1 MGLDEMKKM
10 QIFSSF
16 LEANKIEKTNP
27 IVIFKAVVEYVELS
41 ICDVTKV
48 QMKLDSFYYGDIDVY
63 PTAKIDINNVHTGF
77 SVPFNEYQLDNQ
89 TLVIKGAASP
99 AKGSKDYTVRI
110 TPV

>member
-1 MGLDEMKKM
+1 MKKM

-16 LEANKIEKTNP
+16 LEVSRIEKTSQ

-48 QMKLDSFYYGDIDVY
+48 QMKLDSFYYGDIEVY
-63 PTAKIDINNVHTGF
+63 PTEKIDSSIVHTGF

-89 TLVIKGAASP
+89 TLIIKGIASP
-99 AKGSKDYTVRI
+99 AKGGKDYTVRI